1 MCSFEPRGSSRDVP
15 KPIVLLLVKNMRAIF
30 PQFYFLRKETERRLL
45 LTSNLAVLFKYD
57 EIPEQIIE
65 QIA

>member
-1 MCSFEPRGSSRDVP
+1 MC
-15 KPIVLLLVKNMRAIF
+15 AIF